1 MVASGR
7 AMSKKSPPV
16 AARHVIWLSWKLVVF
31 LSVALCLL
39 ALLRLH
45 SSSSFAFPPS
55 ISRPISRISR
65 DNLPFSGPPRIAFL
79 FLSRLN
85 LPLDFLWESFFEVF
99 LPSFLPSFFSLSVTF
114 SGKWF
119 WVFLSVCLFVC
130 FVCLQNADAA
140 TFSIYVH
147 SAPGFVF
154 DESTTRS
161 RFFQGRQLRNSIQVT
176 KFQIKG
182 SRFSVWLPR
191 KFNLMIWRY
200 SVDHCRIVLDR
211 V

>member
-7 AMSKKSPPV
+7 AMSKKTPPV

-99 LPSFLPSFFSLSVTF
+99 LPSFLPSSLCLSLSRE
-114 SGKWF
+114 SDSESSC
-119 WVFLSVCLFVC
+119 LSVCLFVL
-130 FVCLQNADAA
+130 FVCRMLTRQPFRFMSTRRRGLCSMSPRRGLVSSRAA
-140 TFSIYVH
+140 NCGI
-147 SAPGFVF
+147 VF
-154 DESTTRS
+154 RLLN
-161 RFFQGRQLRNSIQVT
+161 FKLRGLAFLFGCRENS
-176 KFQIKG
+176 
-182 SRFSVWLPR
+182 S
-191 KFNLMIWRY
+191 
-200 SVDHCRIVLDR
+200 
-211 V
+211 